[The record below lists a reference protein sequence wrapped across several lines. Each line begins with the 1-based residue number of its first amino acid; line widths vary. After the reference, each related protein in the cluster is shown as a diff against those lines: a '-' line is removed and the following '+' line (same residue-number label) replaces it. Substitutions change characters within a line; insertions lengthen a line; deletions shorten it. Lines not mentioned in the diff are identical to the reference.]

1 MLKKT
6 YTKTRRSCRV
16 TFKLNPEAEAGS
28 VALLGEFNSWDE
40 TSHPMK
46 KLKDG
51 SFSAT
56 VSLPAG
62 HDYRFRYLL
71 DGEQWVNE
79 PEADSVI
86 ENRFGSTDS
95 VVTV

>member
-1 MLKKT
+1 MLKKS

-16 TFKLNPEAEAGS
+16 TFKLTPEVEADS
-28 VALLGEFNSWDE
+28 AALLGEFNSWDE
-40 TSHPMK
+40 ASHPMK

-56 VSLPAG
+56 LSLRTG

-71 DGEQWVNE
+71 DGEQWVND
-79 PEADSVI
+79 PAPDSEVG
-86 ENRFGSTDS
+86 NRFGTTDS